1 MHDTRNA
8 CTAAQILLPLRFIT
22 ASVFARKCTV
32 TSSLRVLLCSRSKRG
47 SGGRA
52 GRGGL
57 TLDPAPHRPTSYDRS
72 FIPST
77 CPAGGGRPTDTL
89 LHNER
94 ASHPD
99 LLVRSDTNIQ
109 IKKAGIV
116 SCPSKLCSH
125 DVYGE
130 KLADSHSRIPPRAQP
145 LARARHRPTM
155 ADNEMFNINNV
166 TLALIVIRL
175 FRIVKLHFKTS
186 GRLEP
191 SSTPLPL

>member
-1 MHDTRNA
+1 MHSGSNFVT
-8 CTAAQILLPLRFIT
+8 IT
-22 ASVFARKCTV
+22 LYYGISLRKCTV
-32 TSSLRVLLCSRSKRG
+32 TSSLRVSLCSRSKRG

-77 CPAGGGRPTDTL
+77 CPAGAGGGRPTDTL

-130 KLADSHSRIPPRAQP
+130 KLADSQSRIPPHAQP
-145 LARARHRPTM
+145 FARAR
-155 ADNEMFNINNV
+155 
-166 TLALIVIRL
+166 
-175 FRIVKLHFKTS
+175 
-186 GRLEP
+186 
-191 SSTPLPL
+191 SSSSNYGGQ